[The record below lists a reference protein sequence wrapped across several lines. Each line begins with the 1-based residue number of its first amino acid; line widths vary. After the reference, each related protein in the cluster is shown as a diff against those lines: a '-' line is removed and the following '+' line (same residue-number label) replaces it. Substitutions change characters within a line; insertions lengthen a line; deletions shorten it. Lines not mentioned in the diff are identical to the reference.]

1 MSKFAEQIAA
11 FEQKRAAL
19 VAANEEIMAK
29 AAEDG
34 STLDAEQ
41 KEAFDGNEADVKEI
55 DDHLKRLRAME
66 KATAAKAQPVDGSTE
81 RNGSA
86 SRVPA
91 QIKAAKPEPGIRL
104 ARFARSL
111 GLAHK
116 LKRDPGAIAEELYSQ

>member
-41 KEAFDGNEADVKEI
+41 KEAFDGNEAD
-55 DDHLKRLRAME
+55 
-66 KATAAKAQPVDGSTE
+66 
-81 RNGSA
+81 A
-86 SRVPA
+86 SGDR
-91 QIKAAKPEPGIRL
+91 
-104 ARFARSL
+104 
-111 GLAHK
+111 
-116 LKRDPGAIAEELYSQ
+116 

>member
-1 MSKFAEQIAA
+1 TA

-19 VAANEEIMAK
+19 VAANEDIMAK
-29 AAEDG
+29 AAEEG
-34 STLDAEQ
+34 STLDVEQ
-41 KEAFDGNEADVKEI
+41 KEAFDNNEADLKEI

-66 KATAAKAQPVDGSTE
+66 RNAASKALPVEGTTE
-81 RNGSA
+81 RNGST

-116 LKRDPGAIAEELYSQ
+116 LKRDPGTIAEE